1 MRDLR
6 RQALIWAALL
16 VAAGISVQFLSD
28 YAVTVFATILIYGI
42 LGLGINVVVGY
53 AGLLDLGF
61 AAFYAIGAYTSALLM
76 LKCGWGFWGTLP
88 VSVAVA
94 AGAGAIIGYPTLR
107 LRSDYL
113 AIVTLGFGEI
123 TRITVTNL
131 QITGGPNGLTGVPQ
145 VSVFSHELRGPE
157 EFFYLV
163 LGFFAVVLALSLLL
177 GRSRL
182 AYAWRAI
189 RQDENAAEAVGVRTV
204 RAKMLAYVIAAGI
217 GSIAGPLSAAQL
229 GTVDPSNFTFLTSLF
244 ILLIVVI
251 GGMGSLPGAMLGAVL
266 VVALPEVLR
275 SVQDYRNLVFA
286 LLLVGVVLVRPRG
299 LWPARFRHM
308 DAEMQERLGKRDPG
322 HGKDT
327 VSPVRASGAEPL
339 LEVKGITRQF
349 GGVTAVDNFELTLK
363 AGEIVSLIGPNGAGK
378 TTTFNCIT
386 GIVPPTRGS
395 VALHGK
401 PLTGL
406 APHRVVE
413 EGMARTFQGIR
424 LFDEMT
430 VAENVLLGGFARHP
444 ALVGRFGEGALL
456 GPPPAELAVVRWC
469 LDFVGLRAL
478 GDRTAGTL
486 SYGERRR
493 VEIARALASGPFV
506 VLLDEPAAGASPG
519 EKHALMDL
527 ITRIRTLGV
536 AVVLI
541 EHDMALVM
549 SASDRVTVLEYGRTI
564 ARGIPDEVQRDP
576 RVVEAYLG
584 ADDDEVR
591 S

>member
-1 MRDLR
+1 MNDLR

-131 QITGGPNGLTGVPQ
+131 DITGGPNGLTGVPLI
-145 VSVFSHELRGPE
+145 SVFSHELRGPE

-163 LGFFAVVLALSLLL
+163 LAFFAAVLALSLLL

-308 DAEMQERLGKRDPG
+308 DPER
-322 HGKDT
+322 GKDT
-327 VSPVRASGAEPL
+327 TSPVRTSGTDPL
-339 LEVKGITRQF
+339 LDVRGITRQF
-349 GGVTAVDNFELTLK
+349 GGVTAVDNFDLTLK

-386 GIVPPTRGS
+386 GIVPPTRGQ
-395 VALHGK
+395 VTLHGK
-401 PLTGL
+401 ALTGL
-406 APHRVVE
+406 PPHRVVE

-444 ALVGRFGEGALL
+444 ALVGHFGEGALL
-456 GPPPAELAVVRWC
+456 GPRPAELAVVRWC

-478 GDRTAGTL
+478 ADRTAGTL

-519 EKHALMDL
+519 EKQALMDL

-564 ARGIPDEVQRDP
+564 AHGLPADVQRDP

-584 ADDDEVR
+584 ADDDEVPA
-591 S
+591 

>member
-1 MRDLR
+1 MKDLR
-6 RQALIWAALL
+6 RQALVWAALL

-88 VSVAVA
+88 VSVVVA

-131 QITGGPNGLTGVPQ
+131 DITGGPNGLTGVPL

-163 LGFFAVVLALSLLL
+163 LAFFAAVLALSLFL

-204 RAKMLAYVIAAGI
+204 RAKMLAYVMAAGI

-244 ILLIVVI
+244 ILLIAVI

-286 LLLVGVVLVRPRG
+286 VLLVGVVLVRPRG

-308 DAEMQERLGKRDPG
+308 DPERS
-322 HGKDT
+322 KDT
-327 VSPVRASGAEPL
+327 ASPVRVAGTDPL
-339 LEVKGITRQF
+339 LDVRGITRQF
-349 GGVTAVDNFELTLK
+349 GGVTAVDNFDLTLK
-363 AGEIVSLIGPNGAGK
+363 AGEIVALIGPNGAGK

-386 GIVPPTRGS
+386 GIVPPTRGQ
-395 VALHGK
+395 VTLHGK
-401 PLTGL
+401 ALTGL
-406 APHRVVE
+406 PPHRVVE

-444 ALVGRFGEGALL
+444 ALVGFGEGALL
-456 GPPPAELAVVRWC
+456 GPRPAELAVVRWC
-469 LDFVGLRAL
+469 LDFVGLRPLA
-478 GDRTAGTL
+478 DRTAGTL

-519 EKHALMDL
+519 EKQALMDL

-564 ARGIPDEVQRDP
+564 AHGLPADVQRDP

-584 ADDDEVR
+584 ADEDEAVP